1 MPEPTAVST
10 VTDTPANNNAVIIGA
25 GQAGA
30 QTAFSLRQQGFKGRV
45 VLVGDEPTLPYQ
57 RPPLSKAYLAGE
69 LPEARLYI
77 KPQGFYDKADIEL
90 LTGSRVEGID
100 PSARQVRLADG
111 DTLAYRHLV
120 LATGGRARRLNCPGA
135 EDPRVHYLRTLE
147 DVRGLQANFVAG
159 KRLVVIGGGYV
170 GLETAAV
177 AARHGLQ
184 VTVLVARPTV
194 LNRVCGPDVSRF
206 FTQVHR
212 DAGVALRCDTAVTA
226 IRAESQYLVID
237 TNNGYSVQADLLV
250 AGIGLEPNT
259 ELAEAAGIACDN
271 GIATDEN
278 GRCSLPDIYAAGDCA
293 SHPSAIY
300 ARRLRLESVQNAVEQ
315 AKTVAASICGKHRP
329 YTQAPWFWSDQFD
342 LKLQSAGVVSGF
354 DQSVVRGDSE
364 TRSFAVFYYR
374 AGVLIAVD
382 AINRPAEFVA
392 ARKLLDQGLSPS
404 PEVVCNEAIPPAD
417 FAAAVTGAKPV
428 ASHG

>member
-10 VTDTPANNNAVIIGA
+10 MTDAPTNNNAVIIGA

-30 QTAFSLRQQGFKGRV
+30 QAAFSLRQQGFKGRV

-90 LTGSRVEGID
+90 LTSARVEGID
-100 PSARQVRLADG
+100 PGARQVRLAGG

-135 EDPRVHYLRTLE
+135 DDPRVHYLRTLA
-147 DVRGLQANFVAG
+147 DVQGLQADFVAG

-184 VTVLVARPTV
+184 VTVLVARPAV
-194 LNRVCGPDVSRF
+194 LNRVCGPEVSRF
-206 FTQVHR
+206 FTRVHR
-212 DAGVALRCDTAVTA
+212 EAGVVLHCKTAVTA
-226 IRAESQYLVID
+226 IRSEGGYLVVD
-237 TNNGYSVQADLLV
+237 TDAQYSLEADLVV
-250 AGIGLEPNT
+250 AGIGLEPST

-271 GIATDEN
+271 GISTDEN
-278 GRCSLPDIYAAGDCA
+278 GRCSVPDIYAAGDCA

-300 ARRLRLESVQNAVEQ
+300 GRRMRLESVPNAVEQ
-315 AKTVAASICGKHRP
+315 AKTVAASICGKNRP
-329 YTQAPWFWSDQFD
+329 YTQVPWFWSDQYA

-354 DQSVVRGDSE
+354 DLSVVRGDPE
-364 TRSFAVFYYR
+364 THSFAVFYYC
-374 AGVLIAVD
+374 AGRLIAVD

-392 ARKLLDQGLSPS
+392 VRKLIEQGLSPG
-404 PEVVCNEAIPPAD
+404 PEIVADDSISPAD
-417 FAAAVTGAKPV
+417 FEAAMPRGRAV
-428 ASHG
+428 ASRG